1 MVQTDTKLPEQVED
15 DEAAVRRWLLRVADR
30 YAADAHQRLSAAGE
44 LLLHCHG
51 NTLLETGE
59 STVRHR
65 LAAADILFGLRLDA
79 DTLCAA
85 LIQGCLGDDSQVQAT
100 AAEALG
106 AGPVRMS
113 ADLARIEQLT
123 RVEYIAEGGKRAAR
137 NRLARE
143 ENLRR
148 MLLGIGEDVRVVLVV
163 LANQLQLLRQAKDL
177 ARERQ
182 LEIAADTR
190 RVYAPLANRL
200 GVWQLKWELEDLA
213 LRVAEPATYRDI
225 AEALAERRD
234 ARQGYIA
241 RVLEALRAE
250 LAAVGIQAE
259 VTGRPKHIYSIWRK
273 MQRKGVDIDQIFD
286 LRAVRILVDDVPACY
301 SALGVV
307 HGLWAHIPS
316 EFDDYIATPKGNH
329 YQSLHTAVVGPEDKP
344 LEVQIRTH
352 AMHEHAEY
360 GVAAHWAYKE
370 AKGHDPDFQRRIVS
384 MRHWLEQAGD
394 DDQRDAA
401 ATPALDGE
409 LAPAHVYVLTPQ
421 AKVVELPRGATPL
434 DFAYAIHSEIGHRCR
449 GARVE
454 GRMVPLTYQLHSGET
469 VEILTQKHA
478 QPSRDWLSV
487 HHGYMVTSRARNR
500 VRQWFKQQDFDR
512 HLSEGRAVLERELT
526 RLGIEAAPQWEQLAQ
541 RFNLKTGDDL
551 FAAVGRGD
559 LAAGQVARQV
569 GAPRAERREAPDAL
583 PLTRSPAPPRETAG
597 RSEVVVAGVGDLMTH
612 MAACC
617 RPVPYDKLVGYVSV
631 GRGVIVHRRNCREIL
646 KLTDAERERLVEVSW
661 ADQPTETSYPVGV
674 ELSAAD
680 RRGLLRDI
688 SSALADAD
696 ANVLGSDTRT
706 DPTSDIAHM
715 RFTVAVTD
723 AAHLERLIARLK
735 QLPDVLAVRRAQ

>member
-1 MVQTDTKLPEQVED
+1 MVQTTTNLPERVED
-15 DEAAVRRWLLRVADR
+15 DAAAVRHWLARIGAR
-30 YAADAHQRLSAAGE
+30 YDAAGRRRLEAACE
-44 LLLHCHG
+44 LLLDCHG
-51 NTLLETGE
+51 DAVLETGE
-59 STVRHR
+59 SAVRHR
-65 LAAADILFGLRLDA
+65 LAAADILFGLRMDA

-85 LIQGCLGDDSQVQAT
+85 LLQGCPDHRDPG
-100 AAEALG
+100 AAAL
-106 AGPVRMS
+106 AETFGPGVARMT

-123 RVEYIAEGGKRAAR
+123 RVEYVAEGGKRAAR

-148 MLLGIGEDVRVVLVV
+148 MLLGVAEDVRVVLLV
-163 LANQLQLLRQAKDL
+163 LADRLHLLRRTKHLDA
-177 ARERQ
+177 ERR
-182 LEIAADTR
+182 LEIADDTR

-213 LRVAEPATYRDI
+213 LRAAEPDTYMRI
-225 AEALAERRD
+225 AKALAERRNE
-234 ARQGYIA
+234 RQDYIA
-241 RVLEALRAE
+241 RVLAALRAE
-250 LAAVGIQAE
+250 LAAAGIRAE

-307 HGLWAHIPS
+307 HGLWPHIPS
-316 EFDDYIATPKGNH
+316 EFDDYIATPKGNN

-370 AKGHDPDFQRRIVS
+370 AKGHDPDFQRRVVS

-394 DDQRDAA
+394 ARRDGDAA
-401 ATPALDGE
+401 PLEGD
-409 LAPAHVYVLTPQ
+409 LASAHVYVLTPQ

-449 GARVE
+449 GARVD
-454 GRMVPLTYQLHSGET
+454 GRMVPLTYQLRSGET
-469 VEILTQKHA
+469 VEILTQKNAH
-478 QPSRDWLSV
+478 PSRDWLSP
-487 HHGYMVTSRARNR
+487 HHGYMVTARARNR
-500 VRQWFKQQDFDR
+500 VRQWLKQQDFDR
-512 HLSEGRAVLERELT
+512 HLAEGRAALERELT
-526 RLGIEAAPQWEQLAQ
+526 RLGIEASPQPEKLAE

-551 FAAVGRGD
+551 LAAVGRGD
-559 LAAGQVARQV
+559 LAVGQVARQV
-569 GAPRAERREAPDAL
+569 GEPRAERREPPDAL
-583 PLTRSPAPPRETAG
+583 PPPRAPAPPREAAG
-597 RSEVVVAGVGDLMTH
+597 RSDVVVEGVGDLMTH

-631 GRGVIVHRRNCREIL
+631 GRGVIVHRRSCREIL
-646 KLTDAERERLVEVSW
+646 KLSAEERARLVDVTW
-661 ADQPTETSYPVGV
+661 ADQPAESAHAVGV
-674 ELSAAD
+674 ELTAAD

-696 ANVLGSDTRT
+696 ANVLDSDTRT
-706 DPTSDIAHM
+706 DATTDIAHM
-715 RFTVAVTD
+715 HFTVAVID
-723 AAHLERLIARLK
+723 AAHLERIIARLK
-735 QLPDVLAVRRAQ
+735 QLPDVLDVRRAQ

>member
-1 MVQTDTKLPEQVED
+1 ERVDDDAATVSHWLGRIQAHYDTAARRRL
-15 DEAAVRRWLLRVADR
+15 EAATEQLL
-30 YAADAHQRLSAAGE
+30 G
-44 LLLHCHG
+44 CHG
-51 NTLLETGE
+51 EALLETGE
-59 STVRHR
+59 SVVRHR
-65 LAAADILFGLRLDA
+65 LATADILFGLRLDA
-79 DTLCAA
+79 ETLCAA
-85 LIQGCLGDDSQVQAT
+85 LIQGCLDQDSPASAAAT
-100 AAEALG
+100 ESLG
-106 AGPVRMS
+106 PGPVRMA

-123 RVEYIAEGGKRAAR
+123 SVEYVAEGGKRAAR
-137 NRLARE
+137 NRLERE

-148 MLLGIGEDVRVVLVV
+148 MLLGIAEDVRVVLVV
-163 LANQLQLLRQAKDL
+163 LADRLHLLRRTKHL
-177 ARERQ
+177 APERRQ
-182 LEIAADTR
+182 EIAADTR
-190 RVYAPLANRL
+190 LVYAPLANRL

-213 LRVAEPATYRDI
+213 LRAAEPEAYMRI
-225 AEALAERRD
+225 AKALAERREE
-234 ARQGYIA
+234 RQGYIA
-241 RVLEALRAE
+241 RVLEQLRIE
-250 LAAVGIQAE
+250 LAAAGVAAE

-316 EFDDYIATPKGNH
+316 EFDDYIATPKGNN

-352 AMHEHAEY
+352 AMHQHAEY

-370 AKGHDPDFQRRIVS
+370 SKGHDPEFQRRVVS
-384 MRHWLEQAGD
+384 MRQWLEQASDGD
-394 DDQRDAA
+394 RPDDAA
-401 ATPALDGE
+401 PPAFDGE
-409 LAPAHVYVLTPQ
+409 LTSAQVYVLTPQ

-449 GARVE
+449 GARVD
-454 GRMVPLTYQLHSGET
+454 GRMVPLTYQLRSGET
-469 VEILTQKHA
+469 VEILTQKNA

-487 HHGYMVTSRARNR
+487 HHGYMATSRARNR

-512 HLSEGRAVLERELT
+512 HLADGRAALERELT
-526 RLGIEAAPQWEQLAQ
+526 RLGIDATPHWDKLAA

-551 FAAVGRGD
+551 LAAVGRGD
-559 LAAGQVARQV
+559 LAVGQVARQV
-569 GAPRAERREAPDAL
+569 GESRAERREAADEL
-583 PLTRSPAPPRETAG
+583 PAPRKQAPARAG
-597 RSEVVVAGVGDLMTH
+597 AERSEVVVEGVGDLMTH

-646 KLTDAERERLVEVSW
+646 KLSDAERERLVAVSW
-661 ADQPTETSYPVGV
+661 AAQPAERGYPVGI
-674 ELSAAD
+674 ELTAAD

-688 SSALADAD
+688 SSALADTD

-706 DPTSDIAHM
+706 DPTNDVAHM
-715 RFTVAVTD
+715 RFTVQVTD
-723 AAHLERLIARLK
+723 AGHLERIIARLK
-735 QLPDVLAVRRAQ
+735 QLPDILDVRRAQ